1 MTEVGCWML
10 AMRILWFRMFRKPP
24 LVAPY
29 YETDLNSLPLY
40 NPNFPVMRNIFFA
53 IVLLLCLPAI
63 AQKKPTKPTDPLKGI
78 EPLLEQ
84 VLKDRKGVGFAVAVV
99 YKDSIVFAKGFG
111 YRDLDKKLPV
121 TPQTLF
127 AIGSC
132 TKAFT
137 SSLIGILNKEG
148 KVEYDKPVREYLP
161 ELEFYNKE
169 MNLSVTLRDMMCHRT
184 GLPRHDYSWYLFTT
198 NSRDSLLHRI
208 KFQEPT
214 TPNRQ
219 NWQYN
224 NFMFLGQG
232 MVVEKITRKSWENNI
247 KEAFFKPLGMKRSNF
262 SVKDLEKSDD
272 ASLGYGVVKD
282 SIIKKLDY
290 YDINAM
296 GPAGSINSSVKEMS
310 QWVMIWIQG
319 GKYKGVEILPAAYV
333 AEAMSS
339 QMVMRPGLPDKEI
352 PDAHFSTYGFGWMMS
367 SYRGHYR
374 VEHGGNIDGF
384 SASTCFFPSDSLGII
399 VLSNQNA
406 SGIPAIVR
414 NIISDRWLK
423 LNPIDWNKR
432 ANEAEEKGRKAAAEA
447 KGKKEED
454 FTPGTKLSHEAKAYE
469 GLFRHEGYGTVD
481 IALRNDSLIMF
492 TPNGDAWL
500 RHHHYD
506 VFKAYAIDTKEGIDT
521 SAEAQTVLVQYQMDI
536 NGKINALSMGLEP
549 SLKPLVFNSVPRPMA
564 LKEEDLKKFTGDYS
578 FTPTNLAK
586 FYTKGK
592 SILYLFVEGQPEYEL
607 VPIGKNEFKL
617 KAIEGYSCQFEE
629 DAEGKIISVTFLQPN
644 GKFKATKTK

>member
-1 MTEVGCWML
+1 
-10 AMRILWFRMFRKPP
+10 
-24 LVAPY
+24 
-29 YETDLNSLPLY
+29 
-40 NPNFPVMRNIFFA
+40 MRNILSVIALLFF
-53 IVLLLCLPAI
+53 LPAI
-63 AQKKPTKPTDPLKGI
+63 AQKKSAKPTDPLKGI

-99 YKDSIVFAKGFG
+99 YKDSIVYAKGFG

-137 SSLIGILNKEG
+137 SSLIGLLNKEG
-148 KVEYDKPVREYLP
+148 KVEYDKPVRDYLP
-161 ELEFYNKE
+161 ELEFYNNE
-169 MNLSVTLRDMMCHRT
+169 MNQSVTLRDMMCHRT
-184 GLPRHDYSWYLFTT
+184 GLPRHDYSWYLFKT
-198 NSRDSLLHRI
+198 NSRDSLLRRI
-208 KFQEPT
+208 KYQEPT
-214 TPNRQ
+214 TPIRQ

-232 MVVEKITRKSWENNI
+232 MVVEKLTKKSWENNI
-247 KEAFFKPLGMKRSNF
+247 KETFFKPLGMKRSNF

-272 ASLGYGVVKD
+272 ASLGYGVVND

-296 GPAGSINSSVKEMS
+296 GPAGSINSSVTEMA
-310 QWVMIWIQG
+310 QWVMTWIQG

-339 QMVMRPGLPDKEI
+339 QMISRAGLPDKEI

-406 SGIPAIVR
+406 SGIPALVR

-423 LNPIDWNKR
+423 LTPIDWNKR
-432 ANEAEEKGRKAAAEA
+432 ANDAEEKARKAAAEG
-447 KGKKEED
+447 KGKKDED
-454 FTPGTKLSHEAKAYE
+454 FTPGTKPSHELKAYE

-481 IALRNDSLIMF
+481 ISLRNDSLIMF
-492 TPNGDAWL
+492 TPNGDAWM

-536 NGKINALSMGLEP
+536 NGKINSLSMGLEP
-549 SLKPLVFNSVPRPMA
+549 SLKPLVFNSVPRPMS
-564 LKEEDLKKFTGDYS
+564 LTEEDLKKFTGEYA

-607 VPIGKNEFKL
+607 IPNGKNEFKL
-617 KAIEGYSCQFEE
+617 KIIEGYSCKFEE